1 MVGWLIPARL
11 SGCLSVPPSRFALEF
26 VCLILFHVVPT
37 LTGCLAFSVA
47 RFASVVNGTE
57 FGLLG

>member
-26 VCLILFHVVPT
+26 VCLILFHVST
-37 LTGCLAFSVA
+37 ITSCLAFSVA

>member
-1 MVGWLIPARL
+1 MVGWLIPVQVVWL
-11 SGCLSVPPSRFALEF
+11 PFCSSRFVLEF

>member
-1 MVGWLIPARL
+1 MVGWLIPVQVVWL
-11 SGCLSVPPSRFALEF
+11 PFSSSRFVLEF
-26 VCLILFHVVPT
+26 VCLILFHVVTT